1 MNRRLAMALVLPLV
15 LSGCAGVGT
24 RETVHVTSTQWV
36 DPDTGE
42 VVENAEPMAAG
53 GDSSALA
60 GGGVSEVAVSEV
72 AVSGAQD
79 GQVEFTGTVAR
90 YTGAELAPS
99 GQMPNGED
107 PSSVYFVL
115 DLDSPRMVYGRTAPG
130 YKTEEVKRF
139 KLGKNEIGA
148 SGHASQD
155 GLEWEQYVGKRVKI
169 LVDEGDVNFPTD
181 TSMPLGVPGFGS
193 SMAYTVLD

>member
-1 MNRRLAMALVLPLV
+1 MALVLPLV

-53 GDSSALA
+53 G
-60 GGGVSEVAVSEV
+60 AVSEV

-115 DLDSPRMVYGRTAPG
+115 DLDSPQMVYGRTAPG

-193 SMAYTVLD
+193 SMDYTVLD